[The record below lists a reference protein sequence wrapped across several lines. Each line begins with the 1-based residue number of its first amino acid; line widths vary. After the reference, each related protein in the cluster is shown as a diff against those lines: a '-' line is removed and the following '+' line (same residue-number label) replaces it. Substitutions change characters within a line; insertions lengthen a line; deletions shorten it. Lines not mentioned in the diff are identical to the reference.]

1 MIFSTLIL
9 TPWQWLMVIVNTYYL
24 RNFRDVHERLVSFNS
39 TNEKNEASGGC

>member
-9 TPWQWLMVIVNTYYL
+9 TPWQWLMVIVNTYYC
-24 RNFRDVHERLVSFNS
+24 LVSFNS